1 MGKILNYEVNEN
13 IVLVNYKN
21 IQCTVTIIN
30 DSVINFF
37 VPIFRK
43 ERNSKDFLKISW
55 KNCVNL
61 KDPHKHWYSGI

>member
-43 ERNSKDFLKISW
+43 ERNSKA
-55 KNCVNL
+55 VENL
-61 KDPHKHWYSGI
+61 KCKKINL

>member
-30 DSVINFF
+30 DSLIIFF
-37 VPIFRK
+37 VGIFRK
-43 ERNSKDFLKISW
+43 ERNSMD
-55 KNCVNL
+55 V
-61 KDPHKHWYSGI
+61 

>member
-30 DSVINFF
+30 DSVINFLF
-37 VPIFRK
+37 LYLEKK
-43 ERNSKDFLKISW
+43 EILRQ
-55 KNCVNL
+55 
-61 KDPHKHWYSGI
+61 